1 MKFASES
8 LPADLAAAHAMILAE
23 RQARLAAEAE
33 AANAQADLSSS
44 AALIAHLKLEIEK
57 LRRTLYGPHAERKAR
72 LLDQLELQL
81 EELEASATQ
90 DELAAEAAAAKT
102 QTVRSF
108 QRQRPLRKPFPDDIE
123 RERVVIAAPTN
134 CQCCGGSRLAKLGED
149 VTETLEVIPRRW
161 KVIETVREK
170 FTCRDCEAISQP
182 PAPFHATP
190 RGYIGPQLLATI
202 LFDKF
207 GQHIPLNRQSQR
219 FKSEGIDL
227 SVSTLADQVGAGV
240 FAVTP
245 LYRLIA
251 AHVLAAE
258 RLHGDDTTIPILAT
272 GRTVTGRIWVYV
284 RDDRPFGGQ
293 APPAALYYASRD
305 RRGEHPAKHLEGFT
319 GILQADAYSGFN
331 VLYDPGRQ
339 PEPITPAL
347 CWAHARR
354 QFFEL
359 ADIAKNARRGRSAA
373 AISPIALEAVR
384 RIDAL
389 FEIEHDINRL
399 GPSERL
405 AVRQERSAP
414 LLTELETWL
423 REERAKLSRSASVA
437 RPIDYLLKR
446 WSDFA
451 RFAEDGRICLT
462 NNAAERALRGFAL
475 GRKSWLFAGSDR
487 GAERAAVMVTLIM
500 TAKLNDIDPQAWLAD
515 VFARMAAHPQNRLH
529 ELLPWEWKRRAE
541 HLDPQTLPES
551 SVSHRRPPILSR
563 ARDQS
568 RGKEVLRVRIF

>member
-1 MKFASES
+1 
-8 LPADLAAAHAMILAE
+8 
-23 RQARLAAEAE
+23 
-33 AANAQADLSSS
+33 
-44 AALIAHLKLEIEK
+44 
-57 LRRTLYGPHAERKAR
+57 
-72 LLDQLELQL
+72 
-81 EELEASATQ
+81 
-90 DELAAEAAAAKT
+90 
-102 QTVRSF
+102 V
-108 QRQRPLRKPFPDDIE
+108 RKPFPDDIE
-123 RERVVIAAPTN
+123 RERVVIAAPTS
-134 CQCCGGSRLAKLGED
+134 CPCCGGSRLAKLSED

-170 FTCRDCEAISQP
+170 FTCRDCEAITQP

-219 FKSEGIDL
+219 FKCEGIDL
-227 SVSTLADQVGAGV
+227 GVSTLADQVGAGV
-240 FAVTP
+240 FAALP
-245 LYRLIA
+245 LYRLIE

-258 RLHGDDTTIPILAT
+258 RLHGDDTTVPILAT
-272 GRTVTGRIWVYV
+272 GKTVTGRIWTYV
-284 RDDRPFGGQ
+284 RDDRPFAGQ

-305 RRGEHPAKHLEGFT
+305 RRGEHPAKHLESFT
-319 GILQADAYSGFN
+319 GILQADAYGGFN
-331 VLYDPGRQ
+331 VLYDSERQ

-389 FEIEHDINRL
+389 FEIERAINGL
-399 GPSERL
+399 GSDERL
-405 AVRQERSAP
+405 AVRQEQSAP
-414 LLTELETWL
+414 LLAKLETWL
-423 REERAKLSRSASVA
+423 RAERARLSRSAAVTK
-437 RPIDYLLKR
+437 PIDYLLKR

-515 VFARMAAHPQNRLH
+515 VFARIAAHPQNRLH

-541 HLDPQTLPES
+541 QAET
-551 SVSHRRPPILSR
+551 
-563 ARDQS
+563 ANAA
-568 RGKEVLRVRIF
+568 